1 MQGFFLGGGGA
12 GRTYV
17 PTVWGDESVVEED
30 WAVDGRRRGPWRR
43 FETPESLEKDEL
55 ALAHFEAIL
64 EELACLLVE
73 LDRENILRRR
83 CSSLSLTFAM
93 QIWAGDGAVVNWWV

>member
-1 MQGFFLGGGGA
+1 M
-12 GRTYV
+12 
-17 PTVWGDESVVEED
+17 
-30 WAVDGRRRGPWRR
+30 DGRRRGSWRR

-64 EELACLLVE
+64 EELECLLVE

-83 CSSLSLTFAM
+83 CSSFSLTFAV
-93 QIWAGDGAVVNWWV
+93 QVSGGDGAIANWWM